1 MSEKIFCQI
10 CQLNGKYVSFPKILI
25 LKVILIS
32 GRSSHPKVF
41 VKKLFLQNSQNSQY
55 NTCAR
60 VFF

>member
-32 GRSSHPKVF
+32 GRSSRPKVF